1 MCKNY
6 VEVSGKVEAVPK
18 PNHFIINSD
27 DDIIHCHCNCDAP
40 NVGDEVELKGTL
52 KSKMYRLYGK
62 NVVLIEVEE
71 SFRNAS
77 YSTP

>member
-27 DDIIHCHCNCDAP
+27 DEIIHCHCNCDAP
-40 NVGDEVELKGTL
+40 KVGDEISVKGCL

-71 SFRNAS
+71 SHRFVK
-77 YSTP
+77 